1 MKRAAIVLL
10 NFNDSL
16 LINDVLKL
24 LEKEFNWNCE
34 LIVPNFDLQKIF
46 SPEREQYFSTK
57 ILEQAIIEYYQFDKI
72 LILTDFD
79 LFIPV
84 LTFVFGEA
92 QLNGK
97 SAIVSSHRLHNEF
110 YGLPTDEKVY
120 RSRLIKE
127 IFHEI
132 GHTYGLKHCD
142 DWNCVMHSSSN
153 IDEVDI
159 KSDSFCS
166 KCWRLIEMKF

>member
-1 MKRAAIVLL
+1 M
-10 NFNDSL
+10 
-16 LINDVLKL
+16 
-24 LEKEFNWNCE
+24 
-34 LIVPNFDLQKIF
+34 
-46 SPEREQYFSTK
+46 
-57 ILEQAIIEYYQFDKI
+57 
-72 LILTDFD
+72 ILTDFD

-132 GHTYGLKHCD
+132 GHTYRLKHCD